1 LTIIGTCDIIKHMR
15 HYPLLDKGIDI
26 SGLEPVDFII
36 MVGIAFL
43 AALVGWIFL
52 GIYTAFVFVIALIL
66 SFVFIRS
73 IKTNKF
79 RGYFARRLMFR
90 WIRRVHKIY

>member
-1 LTIIGTCDIIKHMR
+1 MTKASICDIIKRMR

-43 AALVGWIFL
+43 AAVIGWIFL
-52 GIYTAFVFVIALIL
+52 GIYTAFVFVISLIL